1 MFLIILTFISAI
13 SISLIAAG
21 YSIIGLATLF
31 AGAATPIIAMGSALE
46 VGKLVAAS
54 WLYHN
59 WRRNIPKS
67 LKAYL
72 FTSIIVLIFI
82 TSVGIFGFLSKA
94 HLDQVKPTAG
104 NTEQIALID
113 KKIKQEEK
121 IIERAEKTLAQL
133 DKALDVYIDKEYVS
147 RGLKERNKQK
157 EERDL
162 LNKSIDES
170 MAKIADLNNSKSSIN
185 IEQLKLEADVGPLKY
200 VAELIY
206 GDNAKDHFDS
216 AVRIIILILIFV
228 FDPLAVLLLI
238 ASQYTF
244 NWARE
249 QKGGGS
255 LPPKSDP
262 DNSPTSPTPGY
273 TDEEWDQAHRENYEF
288 DRAKVIDANEPPEI
302 VEPEEPKEK
311 EKTTSELLMEGFKE
325 EQEQRAIEEQN
336 EEWADMY
343 AQADNTLPKDSVA
356 EQIEDETLK
365 ELSNLDKWNEWVEKA
380 NEEAEKNPEEPKKEL
395 PDTKNRIFYSAEVE
409 DQKKTPEGI
418 NYMKKEGNKQVRK
431 TSTPKS

>member
-1 MFLIILTFISAI
+1 MFLTLITFISAI

-21 YSIIGLATLF
+21 YSILGLATLF
-31 AGAATPIIAMGSALE
+31 AGAYVPIIAMGSALE

-72 FTSIIVLIFI
+72 FTSIIILIFI
-82 TSVGIFGFLSKA
+82 TSIGIFGFLSKA

-104 NTEQIALID
+104 NTEQIELID

-162 LNKSIDES
+162 LNKSIDEA

-238 ASQYTF
+238 AANISLRQWRDKRNEKQKIKDEEAKENKRQKDWQKEAINAKIRAKTYRDKQKIYKDFF
-244 NWARE
+244 NKLGKRE
-249 QKGGGS
+249 LTNRDYEDFFNNMGS
-255 LPPKSDP
+255 EELKNLGLDP
-262 DNSPTSPTPGY
+262 DEIRLKL
-273 TDEEWDQAHRENYEF
+273 DQIMEWND
-288 DRAKVIDANEPPEI
+288 P
-302 VEPEEPKEK
+302 
-311 EKTTSELLMEGFKE
+311 
-325 EQEQRAIEEQN
+325 
-336 EEWADMY
+336 
-343 AQADNTLPKDSVA
+343 NT
-356 EQIEDETLK
+356 
-365 ELSNLDKWNEWVEKA
+365 N
-380 NEEAEKNPEEPKKEL
+380 
-395 PDTKNRIFYSAEVE
+395 
-409 DQKKTPEGI
+409 
-418 NYMKKEGNKQVRK
+418 NK
-431 TSTPKS
+431 

>member
-1 MFLIILTFISAI
+1 MFLTLITFISAI

-21 YSIIGLATLF
+21 YSILGLATLF
-31 AGAATPIIAMGSALE
+31 AGAYVPIIAMGSALE

-59 WRRNIPKS
+59 WRSDIPKS

-72 FTSIIVLIFI
+72 FTSIIILIFI
-82 TSVGIFGFLSKA
+82 TSIGIFGFLSKA

-104 NTEQIALID
+104 NTEQIELID

-162 LNKSIDES
+162 LNKSIDEA

-238 ASQYTF
+238 AA
-244 NWARE
+244 NI
-249 QKGGGS
+249 S
-255 LPPKSDP
+255 LNQWRDKRDENKSDTMERALKRIEVLEGRNKRLKIYKDLTKEFGDNP
-262 DNSPTSPTPGY
+262 D
-273 TDEEWDQAHRENYEF
+273 
-288 DRAKVIDANEPPEI
+288 EI
-302 VEPEEPKEK
+302 KLK
-311 EKTTSELLMEGFKE
+311 LS
-325 EQEQRAIEEQN
+325 
-336 EEWADMY
+336 
-343 AQADNTLPKDSVA
+343 
-356 EQIEDETLK
+356 QIYDW
-365 ELSNLDKWNEWVEKA
+365 NNDKN
-380 NEEAEKNPEEPKKEL
+380 
-395 PDTKNRIFYSAEVE
+395 
-409 DQKKTPEGI
+409 
-418 NYMKKEGNKQVRK
+418 
-431 TSTPKS
+431 